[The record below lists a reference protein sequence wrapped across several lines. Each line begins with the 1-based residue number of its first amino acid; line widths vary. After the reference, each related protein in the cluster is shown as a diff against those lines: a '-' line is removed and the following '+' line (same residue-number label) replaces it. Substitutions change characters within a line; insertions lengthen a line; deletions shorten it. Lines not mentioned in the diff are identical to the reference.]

1 MKAFG
6 SKRCRHDCR
15 VIQAG
20 RGKKIKFTIG
30 VKSRKSGRKVDLAN
44 KYN

>member
-6 SKRCRHDCR
+6 SKRCLHDCR
-15 VIQAG
+15 VVQAG

-30 VKSRKSGRKVDLAN
+30 VKSRKNGRRVDI
-44 KYN
+44 KEQ